1 MYTTPRVTQALE
13 RLKGI
18 FLEVP
23 GTRLS
28 LTDAARVS
36 GLELSVCG
44 VVLQAL
50 ENVRFLR
57 RDRNGLFIRAL
68 P

>member
-1 MYTTPRVTQALE
+1 MYTTPRITQALE

-36 GLELSVCG
+36 GLERSMCE

-50 ENVRFLR
+50 ENVHFLR

>member
-1 MYTTPRVTQALE
+1 MYTTPRITQALE

-36 GLELSVCG
+36 GLERSMCE

-50 ENVRFLR
+50 ENVNFLR

>member
-1 MYTTPRVTQALE
+1 MYTTPRITQALE

-28 LTDAARVS
+28 LTDATRVS
-36 GLELSVCG
+36 GLERSMCE

-50 ENVRFLR
+50 ENVHFLR